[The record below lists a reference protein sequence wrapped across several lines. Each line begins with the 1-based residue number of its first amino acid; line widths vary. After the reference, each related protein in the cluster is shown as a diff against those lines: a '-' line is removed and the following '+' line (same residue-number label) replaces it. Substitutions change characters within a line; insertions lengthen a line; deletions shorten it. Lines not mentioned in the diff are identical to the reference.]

1 MLFGGARC
9 RELVHCRGVAVVFT
23 VTVTVSGGAGGSH
36 WGSDHQPLLSFVLLT
51 QVSFLMHALNP
62 HRSSSRRSPLRRGP
76 RLMLSLAHAPTEALC
91 GFFLI

>member
-9 RELVHCRGVAVVFT
+9 RELVHCRGVAVVF
-23 VTVTVSGGAGGSH
+23 SGGAGGSH

-51 QVSFLMHALNP
+51 QVSFLMQALNP
-62 HRSSSRRSPLRRGP
+62 HRSLSPLSRRSPLRRGP

-91 GFFLI
+91 GYFLL